1 MTTLKILLLTLFV
14 AGSYAAGAQDEW
26 PRIVNSTN
34 GSIIKVYEPQ
44 PESFSGNILKS
55 RAAVS
60 IQKDADSEPVFGTF
74 WSVNTVETDRD
85 NRRISVQSVRVPNV
99 KFPEEVDAA
108 TISYVK
114 TSLEAGLPAVE
125 NDLPLD
131 VILTSLESNAEQK
144 KLSQDMGTKA
154 PKIYYASKPS
164 ILVSIDGEPKFKDN
178 KDWGV
183 SVVVNSPF
191 TIVKNTD
198 GAYYLYGGKRWYKAA
213 KALGPYSYAANAPDN
228 LSKIATAVDNQN
240 NADAGYRDSADVA
253 QTDMVLDVITTT
265 QPAELIQTKGNPA
278 FTDISGTGL
287 QYAENSENDLFLDT
301 DTQQYYVLLSGR
313 WYRSDKLNGTWNYV
327 ASNALPA
334 DFAKIPEGSPKD
346 NVLAS
351 VPGTNAAREAVMD
364 AQIPQTAKVDRNSA
378 STSVAYDGQPKF
390 EQIDGTHMD
399 YAVNSQSSVI
409 RYNGRYYAV
418 DKGVWFV
425 SDSPTGPWQVST
437 ERPGEVDAIPPSSPA
452 YNLKYVYIYDVTP
465 NYVYMGYTPGY
476 LNNYIYGGTVIY
488 GTGYAYTPWWGSYY
502 YARPYTWGFGVS
514 YNPWWGW
521 SLGFGFGSGWFNGGF
536 GYSAWPGWGG
546 GWWGPAIYRP
556 PFRYHSGYYRPGF
569 YGPRYSYYGRGGRV
583 VVPGGRMGGRTA
595 GYSGGRTVNN
605 IYRYRNDV
613 VSGGRYGGSSRPV
626 NGGGRMDAGAG
637 GGRIN
642 GSAGGGRYGGSAGS
656 SRPGFNAGS
665 PSNGGGR
672 VASPGSNGSNGNRV
686 FTDGGGNV
694 YQRGNQGQWQQRDR
708 SQWQP
713 VDNNRQETIRDLN
726 RQQQQQNRG
735 EQRSQNFQQ
744 FRNNAPAGGGS
755 RPQPS
760 GGGFS
765 RPSGGGGFSRP
776 SGGGGYSRPSGGGGG
791 SSRPGGRGR
800 G

>member
-1 MTTLKILLLTLFV
+1 MTTLRILLLTLFV

-44 PESFSGNILKS
+44 PESLSGNILKS

-60 IQKDADSEPVFGTF
+60 IQKDAQSEPVFGTF

-85 NRRISVQSVRVPNV
+85 NRRISVQSVRIPNI

-114 TSLEAGLPAVE
+114 TSLETGLPAVQ

-131 VILTSLESNAEQK
+131 VILTSLEANAEQK

-154 PKIYYASKPS
+154 PKVFYASKPS
-164 ILVSIDGEPKFKDN
+164 MLVSIDGEPKFKEN

-183 SVVVNSPF
+183 SAVVNSPF
-191 TIVKNTD
+191 TIVKNND
-198 GAYYLYGGKRWYKAA
+198 GAYYLYGGKKWYKAP
-213 KALGPYSYAANAPDN
+213 KPLGPYAYAANTPDN
-228 LSKIATAVDNQN
+228 LDKVAAAVNNQN
-240 NADAGYRDSADVA
+240 NAEAGYRDSSDVA
-253 QTDMVLDVITTT
+253 QSDQVLDIITTT
-265 QPAELIQTKGNPA
+265 VPAELIQTQGNPS

-301 DTQQYYVLLSGR
+301 DAQQYYVLLSGR
-313 WYRSDKLNGTWNYV
+313 WYRADKLNGNWSYV
-327 ASNALPA
+327 AANALPS
-334 DFAKIPEGSPKD
+334 DFTKIPEGSPKD

-351 VPGTNAAREAVMD
+351 VPGTSAAREAVMD
-364 AQIPQTAKVDRNSA
+364 AQIPQTAKVDRRNA
-378 STSVAYDGQPKF
+378 STSVTYDGQPKF
-390 EQIDGTHMD
+390 EQINGTQMD

-425 SDSPTGPWQVST
+425 SDSPDGPWQVST
-437 ERPGEVDAIPPSSPA
+437 ERPAEVDAIPPSSPA

-465 NYVYMGYTPGY
+465 DYVYMGYTPGY
-476 LNNYIYGGTVIY
+476 LNNFIYGGTVIY
-488 GTGYAYTPWWGSYY
+488 GTGYAYAPWWGSYY
-502 YARPYTWGFGVS
+502 YPRPYTWGFGVS

-521 SLGFGFGSGWFNGGF
+521 SLGFGYGHGWFNGGF
-536 GYSAWPGWGG
+536 GYSAWPGWCG
-546 GWWGPAIYRP
+546 GWWGPTIYRP

-569 YGPRYSYYGRGGRV
+569 YGPRYSYYGRGGNSRPL
-583 VVPGGRMGGRTA
+583 PGGRMGGRSA
-595 GYSGGRTVNN
+595 YNGGRVVNN
-605 IYRYRNDV
+605 IYNYRNDV
-613 VSGGRYGGSSRPV
+613 VSNGRYGGSSRPGPAGRSDGF
-626 NGGGRMDAGAG
+626 NGGRG
-637 GGRIN
+637 G
-642 GSAGGGRYGGSAGS
+642 AGS
-656 SRPGFNAGS
+656 SRPGFNGGS
-665 PSNGGGR
+665 SNGGR
-672 VASPGSNGSNGNRV
+672 VAGPGSNNGRV
-686 FTDGGGNV
+686 YTDGGGNV

-713 VDNNRQETIRDLN
+713 VDNNRRETIRDLN
-726 RQQQQQNRG
+726 RQQQMQNRG

-744 FRNNAPAGGGS
+744 FRNNTPQGGGRPQNSGGNFS
-755 RPQPS
+755 RPAPSGGGNFSRPS

-765 RPSGGGGFSRP
+765 RPSGGGGSRP
-776 SGGGGYSRPSGGGGG
+776 AGGGG
-791 SSRPGGRGR
+791 SRPGGRGR